1 MHRQE
6 GQEGKE
12 ARPAFVFVSHREA
25 TARWLRE
32 KAMGCVHSIAQEGDG
47 SPVDKEPRRRSTSA
61 ASAEVLELQSS
72 KGKIRPNG
80 NIPVVEDAVDD
91 SRKDRLVTPP
101 EGRGMPSP
109 SPRAGQVVKTTEGE
123 QVAAGWPAWLAAVA
137 GEAIKGWV
145 PRRADSFE
153 KLDKVCMGRVLN
165 GCVILDEEVAKVLC
179 PSCCWPRQGDLVG

>member
-12 ARPAFVFVSHREA
+12 ARPTFISVSHREA

-47 SPVDKEPRRRSTSA
+47 SPVDKEPRRRSNSM
-61 ASAEVLELQSS
+61 ASTEASDSQGS
-72 KGKIRPNG
+72 KGKSRPNG
-80 NIPVVEDAVDD
+80 NIPVVEDAVDLF
-91 SRKDRLVTPP
+91 RKDRLVTPP

-109 SPRAGQVVKTTEGE
+109 SPRAGLVAKNTEGE

-153 KLDKVCMGRVLN
+153 KLDKVYKGKGVQCY
-165 GCVILDEEVAKVLC
+165 VILAGELAEVFLSLQVI
-179 PSCCWPRQGDLVG
+179 G